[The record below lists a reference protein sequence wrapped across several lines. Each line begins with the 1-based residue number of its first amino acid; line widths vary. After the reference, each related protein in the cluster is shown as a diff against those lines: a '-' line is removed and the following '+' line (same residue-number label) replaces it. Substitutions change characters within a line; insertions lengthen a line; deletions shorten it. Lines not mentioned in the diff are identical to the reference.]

1 MLFIFIHEQEMHALF
16 SLSIGLLRILEGIAP
31 IIAASYTTKDP
42 DQFLSLCLVFT
53 FSVLNALGYDV
64 IEHHYGFEAEVY
76 SYLFAA
82 LKVVPYINDL
92 STFYY
97 YWLPVIC
104 INIVFQLLKHIPPTQ
119 GVGYE
124 HWYQEIP
131 VFLDSWRYTE
141 SELYDADHGKDT
153 RPKDKPVPALAWYT
167 TGVMLAM
174 MILYNGLRGLMLYY
188 NVWVTDVYARDS
200 IEAEYSILI
209 EGLLGCIF
217 ILRLPAITPRYF
229 TEHSDFWRGIGG
241 LFMMYLFYQITIIVA
256 AKDSQLVIMIVMVL
270 IMFFSAL
277 WIYRYLADGV
287 GIARESET
295 SYLYEYFELLQRGV
309 YDLLILASS
318 EPMLDV
324 YYVMICA
331 FIGLSSTTQWYV
343 STVSFPQGIRA
354 AFCPLLGF
362 VDDIVKFIYVGLSGD
377 LTTVLGLMFQAMGR
391 IKLQVYTYLRIGY
404 PVLEQACNGAVTFM
418 TPTHDIMITLSM
430 AIPWIPGLLL
440 LIQFFPEAD
449 LIESSE
455 YFWVTAAGCCFSSL
469 FTTQVYADV
478 TSTFWYI
485 FVPDTTFSREYST
498 TGAGVATLQVVQ
510 LLICFGKCYHRHY
523 ALKVQKRLHKT
534 IAPAGTETSASVV
547 GSVTSA
553 VAEHSKIVITNLEN
567 IIFGPSYWLIT
578 SGCTVL
584 VYAVNAGSPFVNV
597 GFQALPNVLPPWL
610 NLSPT
615 DQFAASITNMGGL
628 IASVLGI
635 NQYIGLVNQMVS
647 YLPGVIK
654 DVITGILGEDI
665 GDYIGYQ
672 IVAPAL
678 NLLWLYVIKPPTLL
692 ALQAISP
699 VYASFFT
706 AFDNLLT
713 GICVPGVNQFNG
725 HCTPGLGP
733 LLNGLAKFS
742 LFNLDLSVFRYPNY
756 LIYVIAGI
764 LIFSVGFTIFVAF
777 YTDFAWI
784 ERIINTMILSLLTS
798 VLVLVITIFDTIKS
812 FDVFMA
818 IEFSSVAP
826 SYAAG
831 FILILMGVML
841 RFVTQMQ
848 HDAEGLLTKSTDT
861 RAKRKSNYNRL
872 LAHRNNIVKYGP
884 YYYLDKQSPT
894 KGGGGGGG
902 VVVKGPNVIKSPNKK
917 QSKLN
922 QLKQHVIKETRF
934 IIE

>member
-1 MLFIFIHEQEMHALF
+1 MHALF

-53 FSVLNALGYDV
+53 FSILNALGYDV

-82 LKVVPYINDL
+82 LKVAPYINDL

-141 SELYDADHGKDT
+141 VELYNADHGIDT

-167 TGVMLAM
+167 TGVMVSM

-217 ILRLPAITPRYF
+217 ILRLPSITPRYF

-241 LFMMYLFYQITIIVA
+241 LFMMYLFYQITIIIA
-256 AKDSQLVIMIVMVL
+256 AKDSQLVIMIVMVSV
-270 IMFFSAL
+270 MFFSAL

-287 GIARESET
+287 GIAHESET
-295 SYLYEYFELLQRGV
+295 SYVYQYFELLQRGV
-309 YDLLILASS
+309 YDLIVLAVS
-318 EPMLDV
+318 EPILDV
-324 YYVMICA
+324 YFVMICA
-331 FIGLSSTTQWYV
+331 FIGLSATTQWYV
-343 STVSFPQGIRA
+343 SIVSFPQSIQS
-354 AFCPLLGF
+354 AFCPLLDFLDNIVRF
-362 VDDIVKFIYVGLSGD
+362 VYDTGLPPALVTALS
-377 LTTVLGLMFQAMGR
+377 LMFQAVAR
-391 IKLQVYTYLRIGY
+391 IRLQIFTYLQIGY
-404 PVLEQACNGAVTFM
+404 PVVYQGCNGAITFM

-430 AIPWIPGLLL
+430 GIPWIAGLLL

-455 YFWVTAAGCCFSSL
+455 YFWVSTAGLCFSSL

-485 FVPDTTFSREYST
+485 FVPGTTFARTYSS

-534 IAPAGTETSASVV
+534 IAPAGTETSAGVV

-578 SGCTVL
+578 SGCTVM

-597 GFQALPNVLPPWL
+597 GFQALPNVLPYWL
-610 NLSPT
+610 KLSPV
-615 DQFAASITNMGGL
+615 DQIASSITSMVDVFT
-628 IASVLGI
+628 SVLGI
-635 NQYIGLVNQMVS
+635 DNYVSVINTMVDQ
-647 YLPGVIK
+647 LPSIISTVISGAL
-654 DVITGILGEDI
+654 DGFIRGILKPGLDFI
-665 GDYIGYQ
+665 YYN
-672 IVAPAL
+672 VLKPFLVHSL
-678 NLLWLYVIKPPTLL
+678 NLLPGGIGNL
-692 ALQAISP
+692 
-699 VYASFFT
+699 FD
-706 AFDNLLT
+706 AFDKLLG
-713 GICVPGVNQFNG
+713 GICIPGINQFNG
-725 HCTPGLGP
+725 VCTPGLGAV
-733 LLNGLAKFS
+733 LNGLAKFS

-812 FDVFMA
+812 FNVFMS

-826 SYAAG
+826 TYAAG

-884 YYYLDKQSPT
+884 HYYLDKQSPT
-894 KGGGGGGG
+894 KGGGG
-902 VVVKGPNVIKSPNKK
+902 VIVVKGPNVTKSPNKK